1 MRHALAV
8 LAAAVLLGLPSQA
21 RAQATKSVEP
31 FNLATVDIAGREAV
45 ALVLREQ
52 IVVELD
58 GANRNLEMT
67 GNYPVVAVPDNMV
80 DLIGQYEYG
89 LKHRIYE
96 IVNHVVG
103 QGTAHGH
110 HAAGLRPQ
118 RERRPFPRAAPVS
131 GQDAERRGQLLQPLL
146 RGVHPRGAGRPA
158 RKRMAERGVPY
169 LFYKTT
175 RGGIIGHNDEVV
187 LPHGRDRTDW
197 EVELGI
203 VIGRTARYVPAA
215 EARNYVFGYTIH
227 NDVSDRGGRPPGGF
241 GQGSDWLVGK
251 GAETFA
257 PLGPWI
263 VPAEFYGDPTKRL
276 HMKLFIDGKLVQEA
290 KIEDMIHNV
299 WELIEY
305 ASSIVTLHPGDVIN
319 GGTTSGTSTGAV
331 LRRDPLGLPEAG
343 RGDGG
348 EDRRDRDAA
357 QPGRRRPGAREGQ
370 RRAAPAGRQLSE
382 TDARLRPRS
391 RARGR
396 DSSGHGARSVAI
408 GRRSRTSTPAA
419 HRTARPALSCQAPSS
434 FPWRRL
440 NSTIEPTTSFSS
452 VDLSRSASCLK
463 YRQDLPILCL
473 PSLDSRDLCP
483 SASGSR

>member
-1 MRHALAV
+1 MRHVLAV
-8 LAAAVLLGLPSQA
+8 VFAAVLLSLPSQA
-21 RAQATKSVEP
+21 GAQAIKSVEP

-52 IVVELD
+52 YVVELG

-67 GNYPVVAVPDNMV
+67 GNYPAVIVPDNMV

-103 QGTAHGH
+103 KGQITGT
-110 HAAGLRPQ
+110 
-118 RERRPFPRAAPVS
+118 RRPAYVHNATDVRFLAPLRYPGKMLNAAVNFFSHACEACSPEERSAARA
-131 GQDAERRGQLLQPLL
+131 
-146 RGVHPRGAGRPA
+146 
-158 RKRMAERGVPY
+158 KRMANRGVPY

-175 RGGIIGHNDEVV
+175 RGGIIGHEDEVV
-187 LPHGRDRTDW
+187 IPHGRDRTDW
-197 EVELGI
+197 EVELGV
-203 VIGRTARYVPAA
+203 VIGRTARYVTAE

-276 HMKLFIDGKLVQEA
+276 HMQLFIDGKLVQEA

-319 GGTTSGTSTGAV
+319 GGTTSGTSSGAMFAGTRSGYLKPGEV
-331 LRRDPLGLPEAG
+331 MEAKIEGVGTLRNKAV
-343 RGDGG
+343 
-348 EDRRDRDAA
+348 A
-357 QPGRRRPGAREGQ
+357 GQ
-370 RRAAPAGRQLSE
+370 RPPAGSGAQL
-382 TDARLRPRS
+382 PPV
-391 RARGR
+391 
-396 DSSGHGARSVAI
+396 SSYAKPG
-408 GRRSRTSTPAA
+408 
-419 HRTARPALSCQAPSS
+419 SS
-434 FPWRRL
+434 
-440 NSTIEPTTSFSS
+440 
-452 VDLSRSASCLK
+452 
-463 YRQDLPILCL
+463 QQQ
-473 PSLDSRDLCP
+473 
-483 SASGSR
+483 

>member
-1 MRHALAV
+1 MRQSLTI

-21 RAQATKSVEP
+21 AAQATTSVEP

-52 IVVELD
+52 FVIELD

-67 GNYPVVAVPDNMV
+67 GNFPAVAVPDNMI
-80 DLIGQYEYG
+80 DLVGQYEYG

-103 QGTAHGH
+103 KGQLTGT
-110 HAAGLRPQ
+110 
-118 RERRPFPRAAPVS
+118 RRPAYVHNASDVRFLAPLRYPGKMLNAAVNFFSHSCEACSPEERAA
-131 GQDAERRGQLLQPLL
+131 AKK
-146 RGVHPRGAGRPA
+146 
-158 RKRMAERGVPY
+158 KRLAERGVPY

-197 EVELGI
+197 EVELGV

-215 EARNYVFGYTIH
+215 QARNYVFGYTIH

-263 VPAEFYGDPTKRL
+263 VPAEFYGDPTKQL
-276 HMKLFIDGKLVQEA
+276 HMTLSIGGKVVQEA

-299 WELIEY
+299 WELVEY
-305 ASSIVTLHPGDVIN
+305 GSSIVTLHPGDVIN
-319 GGTTSGTSTGAV
+319 AGTTSGTMAGAV
-331 LRRDPLGLPEAG
+331 FAGLRSGYLKPGEVMEAKIVG
-343 RGDGG
+343 IGTLRN
-348 EDRRDRDAA
+348 
-357 QPGRRRPGAREGQ
+357 PVV
-370 RRAAPAGRQLSE
+370 AGPPPPP
-382 TDARLRPRS
+382 TTGDARLPP
-391 RARGR
+391 
-396 DSSGHGARSVAI
+396 VA
-408 GRRSRTSTPAA
+408 SYAKPQ
-419 HRTARPALSCQAPSS
+419 P
-434 FPWRRL
+434 
-440 NSTIEPTTSFSS
+440 
-452 VDLSRSASCLK
+452 
-463 YRQDLPILCL
+463 
-473 PSLDSRDLCP
+473 
-483 SASGSR
+483 